1 MPLIFED
8 KIHIHVFVI
17 VFCVL
22 QCQNSG
28 NCITGTELE
37 DAADVNEGFLRE
49 NSAASQLSQGTVKT
63 VSSSAAL
70 LA

>member
-1 MPLIFED
+1 MFLF
-8 KIHIHVFVI
+8 
-17 VFCVL
+17 FCF
-22 QCQNSG
+22 QCQTAGS
-28 NCITGTELE
+28 CITGSELE
-37 DAADVNEGFLRE
+37 DVEAAADVNEGFLRE